1 MTNYTHQALKNYEPP
16 IFYHTYI
23 QYKEQKSYFNIYE
36 HILSRICPIQGIK
49 SYFNI

>member
-23 QYKEQKSYFNIYE
+23 QYKEQKSYFKV
-36 HILSRICPIQGIK
+36 ILIFTSTFYHVYVQYK
-49 SYFNI
+49 E